1 VSCQN
6 SAKKNVT
13 EIRSIAFDEMNHVN
27 LKLIS
32 SEYKVMESQKEINAV
47 YGIVN
52 DDKNNP
58 SPRKSPILGYSDK
71 ATTIVLQ
78 PILKTNDFLVSEI
91 NLEGN
96 VLNVKIEPFD
106 NPQFD
111 KNKGASAIIML
122 AEPITFKK
130 LKILK

>member
-1 VSCQN
+1 
-6 SAKKNVT
+6 
-13 EIRSIAFDEMNHVN
+13 
-27 LKLIS
+27 
-32 SEYKVMESQKEINAV
+32 MESQKEINAV